1 MELRELGRVWR
12 RSVRATENFRSES
25 HKLQAFAQSFRH
37 GYDAFGHSAT
47 APQSRCGPALVVV
60 SMTRASLFHGHESAA
75 LRFGMP
81 SRDVTS
87 STLRGKLTIR
97 RLDRGCLGEAC
108 LTTVLITGCDT
119 GLGVEFARQ
128 YAAAGC
134 RVLATC
140 LDPDSAGETQT
151 IKGDI
156 AVERL
161 DMSDHA
167 AIEALAERLDGE
179 AIDILLSN
187 AGIGRPHPPFG
198 ETDYALWRRILEVN
212 LIGPMKLAE
221 SFVGHVARS
230 DRKMMA
236 FVSSRMGSI
245 TLNLSGGSYAY
256 RSSKAGLNAIVRSLA
271 VDLARF
277 EICVLALHPGWAKTE
292 PGGRVE
298 VKDSVA
304 GMRGV
309 IERAGRHHTGSFVTY
324 HDQPLPW

>member
-1 MELRELGRVWR
+1 M
-12 RSVRATENFRSES
+12 N
-25 HKLQAFAQSFRH
+25 
-37 GYDAFGHSAT
+37 
-47 APQSRCGPALVVV
+47 
-60 SMTRASLFHGHESAA
+60 
-75 LRFGMP
+75 
-81 SRDVTS
+81 
-87 STLRGKLTIR
+87 
-97 RLDRGCLGEAC
+97 
-108 LTTVLITGCDT
+108 VLITGCDT

-128 YAAAGC
+128 YAADGHH
-134 RVLATC
+134 VIATC
-140 LDPDSAGETQT
+140 LDPDSAEATRS
-151 IKGDI
+151 IEGDI
-156 AVERL
+156 SVRRL
-161 DMSDHA
+161 DVSDHA
-167 AIEALAERLDGE
+167 EIEALATELRSD
-179 AIDILLSN
+179 AIDILVSN

-198 ETDYALWRRILEVN
+198 KTDYAQWRRILEVN

-221 SFVGHVARS
+221 SFAEHVARS
-230 DRKMMA
+230 ERKMMA

-245 TLNLSGGSYAY
+245 ALHLSGGSYAY
-256 RSSKAGLNAIVRSLA
+256 RSSKAGLNAVVRSLA